1 LTRIDTARREG
12 FHRWPRFLP
21 DGRHFLYSVRGAAA
35 QPGIYAGSL
44 DGKTK
49 KFLVRSDSN
58 AFYASPGYLLYLDQD
73 MLLAQPFDAGSLE
86 LKGSPFPVADR
97 VGRSSFG
104 DGAVAVSQTGVLA
117 YAGPILRTGH
127 LTWFDRM
134 GSEIGIAGAE
144 GDYTDFRLSPDG
156 TRLAASLVDARAGW
170 PDIWLTDLTRGS
182 TFRYTFGPFLAA
194 SPLWSPDGTRLVF
207 RRTPRGVTEFFEKSA
222 AGAGNEQAVLTQDQE
237 RAAHVN
243 SVTLVPTDW
252 SPDGRNIIFA
262 VPAIGSGF
270 ELWRLPMDGTST
282 PIRFLQ
288 STADLMH
295 ANFSPDGKLIA
306 YSSNESGR
314 FEVYVQT
321 FPLTD
326 RKWQVS
332 TSGGY
337 EPRWR
342 ADGREIYY
350 LSEGR
355 KLMAAEVKPGS
366 SFGVPKVLFQT
377 RVPAGVNGLRT
388 NYVPD
393 RDGRRF
399 LVNTQS
405 SDAPPEAITVT
416 VNWLTG
422 HGTTTNGPA
431 AR

>member
-1 LTRIDTARREG
+1 
-12 FHRWPRFLP
+12 
-21 DGRHFLYSVRGAAA
+21 
-35 QPGIYAGSL
+35 
-44 DGKTK
+44 
-49 KFLVRSDSN
+49 
-58 AFYASPGYLLYLDQD
+58 
-73 MLLAQPFDAGSLE
+73 
-86 LKGSPFPVADR
+86 
-97 VGRSSFG
+97 
-104 DGAVAVSQTGVLA
+104 VLA